1 MHAFT
6 QRAVAI
12 SLVATM
18 TFIVTV
24 GAVEKYGNTDTVKIE
39 TPQNVA
45 FYDVNDELQVDTFID
60 AKALNCMAMNM
71 YFEARN
77 QRTDDAMIAVGYTVL
92 NRANHPRFPD
102 NVCDVIYQARRDA
115 NGNPIRN
122 RCQFSWACDG
132 KPDVVNMEHPI
143 ERRAWERAVD
153 LAHKVMTFQ
162 VDNPVGNA
170 TMYHATYVKPYWR
183 RAYNRVTQIETHIFY
198 EPRT

>member
-6 QRAVAI
+6 QRALAI
-12 SLVATM
+12 SMVATM
-18 TFIVTV
+18 TFIVSY
-24 GAVEKYGNTDTVKIE
+24 GAVLEYVDSKTTSIHSE
-39 TPQNVA
+39 QNYAVYNVDA
-45 FYDVNDELQVDTFID
+45 DLQVQTAID
-60 AKALNCMAMNM
+60 PQAVNCMAMNM

-77 QRTDDAMIAVGYTVL
+77 QRSDEAMIAVGYTVL
-92 NRANHPRFPD
+92 NRTNSPRFPD
-102 NVCDVIYQARRDA
+102 NICDVIYQSRRDA

-132 KPDVVNMEHPI
+132 KPDVVNMDHPI

-153 LAHKVMTFQ
+153 LAHKVLTFQ

-198 EPRT
+198 EPRS